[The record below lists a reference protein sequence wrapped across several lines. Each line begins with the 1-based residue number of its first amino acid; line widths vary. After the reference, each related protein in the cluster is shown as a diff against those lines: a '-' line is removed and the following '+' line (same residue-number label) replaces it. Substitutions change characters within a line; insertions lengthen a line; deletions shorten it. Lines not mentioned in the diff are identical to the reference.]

1 MLKVDR
7 TYRKIGPGEW
17 KQCIE
22 IIHEGQVLGFVDR
35 ERTLGSETV
44 QTRSLSGEVME
55 GECIEWLMHKI
66 A

>member
-7 TYRKIGPGEW
+7 TYRQIKPGEW

-22 IIHEGQVLGFVDR
+22 IIHEGYILGFVDR
-35 ERTLGSETV
+35 ERTLEAEFV

-55 GECIEWLMHKI
+55 GECIEWLMRK
-66 A
+66 